1 MPVITALWARSA
13 VASSAI
19 IWRTK
24 RRKSSRRA
32 RRTLHPLLL
41 PRAPTDRRAR
51 ASRLVV
57 ERGFGLRIERPAWP
71 SRSVEPVDHAE
82 PQALNARPSD
92 HRAIVGAKLGRRR
105 DEGQSGLG
113 AQLGQSLAQRCIGRD
128 SASNHH
134 RAWSYADSPAE
145 QF

>member
-1 MPVITALWARSA
+1 MPAITVLWARLA
-13 VASSAI
+13 AASSAT

-24 RRKSSRRA
+24 RRKSRRRRA
-32 RRTLHPLLL
+32 RRTLHPPLLRQ
-41 PRAPTDRRAR
+41 PPTERAR

-113 AQLGQSLAQRCIGRD
+113 AQLGQPLAQRCIGRD